1 MRILTS
7 KKTCQ
12 TAGSINKKVYK
23 DFYEPLNH
31 QQKWEGYLRM
41 ICFLLWVVSLV
52 MCILANA
59 LFLGHYP
66 LPNRDSIDNC
76 VYYDV
81 NYPFLERRMRSRM
94 MHSDRS
100 EANSSP
106 NLIWRDFFAK
116 SDNVVNINHQDPNFV
131 LHALSDVYYGYKPSM
146 FSAISKHNPYICC
159 LSTIDAFLLRHE

>member
-23 DFYEPLNH
+23 DFYEPMHH

-100 EANSSP
+100 EAKSSP
-106 NLIWRDFFAK
+106 NLIWRAFLQ
-116 SDNVVNINHQDPNFV
+116 NLIM
-131 LHALSDVYYGYKPSM
+131 LLT
-146 FSAISKHNPYICC
+146 
-159 LSTIDAFLLRHE
+159 STIKILTLSCMLCLMSITGISLLCFQQFLNIILIFAAFLPLMHFC